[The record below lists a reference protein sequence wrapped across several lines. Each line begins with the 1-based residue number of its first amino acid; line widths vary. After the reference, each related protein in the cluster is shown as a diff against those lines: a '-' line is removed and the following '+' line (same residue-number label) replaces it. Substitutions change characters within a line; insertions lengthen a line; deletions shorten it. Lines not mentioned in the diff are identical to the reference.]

1 MKTTGSATGTDAMES
16 DLEALVRRSMLIQQ
30 DCWMD
35 YEWDFAE
42 TYRRMC
48 RHMEASGIKPGVRH
62 MFDYL
67 DELDPAELTE
77 YPDGVPFD

>member
-1 MKTTGSATGTDAMES
+1 MGEGEQVNEPDLQALIRRAMQ
-16 DLEALVRRSMLIQQ
+16 IQQ

-48 RHMEASGIKPGVRH
+48 RHMEDSHVKLGVAKV
-62 MFDYL
+62 FDYL
-67 DELDPAELTE
+67 SELDPAELTE
-77 YPDGVPFD
+77 YEQRQDPE

>member
-1 MKTTGSATGTDAMES
+1 
-16 DLEALVRRSMLIQQ
+16 
-30 DCWMD
+30 MD